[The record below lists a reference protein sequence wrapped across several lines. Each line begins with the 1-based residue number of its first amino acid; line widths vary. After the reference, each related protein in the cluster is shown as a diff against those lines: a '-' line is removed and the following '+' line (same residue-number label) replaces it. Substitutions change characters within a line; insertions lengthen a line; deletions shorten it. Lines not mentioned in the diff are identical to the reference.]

1 MCSFCDEL
9 KKQVEEEER
18 AKAYQGLNWKDG
30 RHMEY
35 SVFLA
40 GNLFDGRSVIYRW
53 SFGEY
58 RLRFCPEC
66 GANIARR
73 MRQWTGGQ
81 EETPKA
87 GRKKGKACSRTTKT
101 ASSMN

>member
-1 MCSFCDEL
+1 MCNFCNEL
-9 KKQVEEEER
+9 KKQIMDEEAQKE
-18 AKAYQGLNWKDG
+18 YLNLNKNSG

-40 GNLFDGRSVIYRW
+40 GNLFDGRSVVYRW

-73 MRQWTGGQ
+73 IRQWKGETGGAVKRRIR
-81 EETPKA
+81 EERA
-87 GRKKGKACSRTTKT
+87 
-101 ASSMN
+101 